1 MPKRRSACRFDGLQD
16 CIMASE
22 KCVQCLDL
30 VTQGHREGTEG
41 TKGGQLPVN
50 ILFSNLQMVCRY
62 CSLLR
67 RMVFDFTPEIEH
79 SYERPSLYLDLEEG
93 CAASVEIVGNRK
105 ARDGSL
111 TKVQLYDSMCALN
124 RIMVVFPSQSSFEFL
139 CDFAYLSNN
148 SANICLR

>member
-1 MPKRRSACRFDGLQD
+1 LPTIRSACRFDGLQD

-50 ILFSNLQMVCRY
+50 IPFSNLQMVCRC

-67 RMVFDFTPEIEH
+67 RMVFEFTPEIEH
-79 SYERPSLYLDLEEG
+79 SYERPSHYLDLEEG
-93 CAASVEIVGNRK
+93 YAGSVIVGNRR

-111 TKVQLYDSMCALN
+111 TMVQLYDSTCALN

-139 CDFAYLSNN
+139 CNFAYLSNN